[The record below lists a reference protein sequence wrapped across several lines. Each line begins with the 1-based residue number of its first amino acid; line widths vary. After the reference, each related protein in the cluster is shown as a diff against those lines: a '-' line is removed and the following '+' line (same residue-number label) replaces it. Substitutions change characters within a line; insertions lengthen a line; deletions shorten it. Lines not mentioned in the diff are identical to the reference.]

1 MSTRATTQDMLAQL
15 AREKAAEEAEERERL
30 AQEKAAKQARK
41 KSPPPS
47 PGRKSALKGS
57 SGGSGAA
64 ATPDGEVPVKNPG
77 QTSGGRLRKM
87 VRISSFASGGTA
99 GPNARQPVA
108 GWRSNGIYS
117 GAGKLESIGDGWTD
131 EDWEGANRDDV
142 LMRIRLAMDDAN
154 TAVQMDREN
163 DDRMALRFYTKTVV
177 VLIQVITYLEL
188 RGHEKKDKETVGNL
202 QGLVSSYRSRIAALK
217 EIASQKMDRRQSHV
231 AFQEIEELD
240 LHENA
245 TGPEE
250 PKPTIVTMVPFYHLR
265 LIRQSILFGGYVSA
279 KVFIPK
285 EVWRQHNAKF
295 TGLSTKVSAFEEL
308 LFQICHSVVPVEL
321 PSKDSDAEG
330 WQRALTALN
339 VMLEHLHKSSVSLAR
354 SFNYLEASEKDTSAE
369 VGESGVEKGHY
380 LKMFQ
385 KGAMDVLKTTV
396 VNPTL
401 TAYKRVEAAVPGR
414 ITTEALAHYAELV
427 AEVCLKSQ
435 VFDVWLKRVGADGSS
450 DDSATAVPSA
460 LLLKQKV
467 RKCLLE
473 VSKIF
478 HDVMCEMIWRD
489 LQRLL
494 ERYLRKMRK
503 SFARM
508 YWDDDI
514 EDDDT
519 TSLPSSM
526 AMAL

>member
-1 MSTRATTQDMLAQL
+1 
-15 AREKAAEEAEERERL
+15 
-30 AQEKAAKQARK
+30 
-41 KSPPPS
+41 
-47 PGRKSALKGS
+47 
-57 SGGSGAA
+57 
-64 ATPDGEVPVKNPG
+64 
-77 QTSGGRLRKM
+77 
-87 VRISSFASGGTA
+87 
-99 GPNARQPVA
+99 
-108 GWRSNGIYS
+108 
-117 GAGKLESIGDGWTD
+117 
-131 EDWEGANRDDV
+131 
-142 LMRIRLAMDDAN
+142 
-154 TAVQMDREN
+154 
-163 DDRMALRFYTKTVV
+163 
-177 VLIQVITYLEL
+177 VITYLEL

-231 AFQEIEELD
+231 AFQEIEVMLKTLSCHTRTHVRAHMCAKHAHRSLHAACFPDQELD

-369 VGESGVEKGHY
+369 VGEGGVEKGHY

-435 VFDVWLKRVGADGSS
+435 VFDVWLKRVGVDGSS

-467 RKCLLE
+467 SCRMIHGYQC
-473 VSKIF
+473 F
-478 HDVMCEMIWRD
+478 HDRCAPAEGQTNRRQPPPHTIAGSQVFTRGLQDIPRCDVRD
-489 LQRLL
+489 DMARLAAVARKIPPKNAQEL
-494 ERYLRKMRK
+494 RTDVLGRRYRG
-503 SFARM
+503 
-508 YWDDDI
+508 
-514 EDDDT
+514 
-519 TSLPSSM
+519 
-526 AMAL
+526 